1 MWGVDMGRGL
11 GHMRRKPAVHGDAAL
26 KAKVEVSFRQGV
38 LDPEAQAIE
47 RALGGMGFAGVEKV
61 RRTKVIELELAAG
74 DRPSAE
80 AQLKA
85 MCERLLANPV
95 IETYRISL
103 GE

>member
-1 MWGVDMGRGL
+1 M
-11 GHMRRKPAVHGDAAL
+11 
-26 KAKVEVSFRQGV
+26 KARVEVSFRQGV

-47 RALGGMGFAGVEKV
+47 RALGGLGFAGIHGV
-61 RRTKVIELELAAG
+61 RRAKVIELELEAS

-85 MCERLLANPV
+85 MCEQLLANPV

-103 GE
+103 AE

>member
-1 MWGVDMGRGL
+1 M
-11 GHMRRKPAVHGDAAL
+11 

-47 RALGGMGFAGVEKV
+47 RALGGMGFAGVRDV